1 LARFTLTHLI
11 KFFQVKVNFMAS
23 NGLVKEQHGNKDNF
37 PTSLAM
43 LLIFILLFFQQKE

>member
-1 LARFTLTHLI
+1 
-11 KFFQVKVNFMAS
+11 MAS

-43 LLIFILLFFQQKE
+43 LLIFILLFFSAEGMIQIIPPSQRLLQVG